1 MKAMVRSY
9 SDLVGTTIACR
20 VGVWDAMAGK
30 KMPSDYL
37 RSAVHNSLPKDKR
50 YGILCRWSEVTAIG
64 SGDHIEIR
72 GKLEKVEADC

>member
-9 SDLVGTTIACR
+9 SDLVGTTIDCR
-20 VGVWDAMAGK
+20 VGVWDAMADK

-37 RSAVHNSLPKDKR
+37 CKEAHNRLPKARR
-50 YGILCRWSEVTAIG
+50 YGILCRWSGVTAIG

-72 GKLEKVEADC
+72 GTLEKVEADC